1 MARFPTILLAVLCAT
16 SCTTLDPLELPD
28 SLPTQWTGP
37 IPPVDPGLA
46 ADWWTAFSSNEL
58 IDIVGAVR
66 VANLGLDTNRRNLRL
81 AELNLAE
88 SRVDNLP
95 IPTISV
101 SATSRYD
108 VLDPPNGDGIDGLT
122 DSAAIL
128 GSVRYNDVLSKPARW
143 LAARATFESARATA
157 ADITTRTLATAA
169 SIYFRLLWSR
179 DQIATAELNLE
190 SAETIARIVQAR
202 ADQGMI
208 TPIDAL
214 QQQIAVEARR
224 NQLRSFRQTEF
235 ATRSTLALLLARTV
249 QDFDVLG
256 AGLEAIDVPTIAPDT
271 PADLLRRRPDLIDAQ
286 ANVLFAGAALEIA
299 DLAWLPILSIN
310 AGIDQRASSLGSLF
324 NTATA
329 ADIVAGAAQTLIDD
343 GARARSIEAARLR
356 LENSLAVYREIAIAA
371 FNEIEVALRNIE
383 LLKAQAAVAASDREA
398 AEEAFR
404 IATVRYREGVTD
416 YQTLLIAQ
424 NSLFAARNGVLDNK
438 LARLDAVVDF
448 YQSLGGE
455 WRDMGAGQDG

>member
-1 MARFPTILLAVLCAT
+1 MPRFWAILLMVLFAT
-16 SCTTLDPLELPD
+16 SCTTLETLDLPDELPTD
-28 SLPTQWTGP
+28 WSGP
-37 IPPVDPGLA
+37 IPPVDPGLTD
-46 ADWWTAFSSNEL
+46 DWWDAFSSDEL
-58 IDIVGAVR
+58 IDIVAAVR
-66 VANLGLDTNRRNLRL
+66 VANLGLDSNRRNLRL
-81 AELNLAE
+81 AELNLVE
-88 SRVDNLP
+88 RRVDNLP
-95 IPTISV
+95 TPTITLG
-101 SATSRYD
+101 AGSRYD
-108 VLDPPNGDGIDGLT
+108 VIDPPNSSAVDGGT
-122 DSAAIL
+122 DSASIVGTA
-128 GSVRYNDVLSKPARW
+128 RYNDILSKPARW
-143 LAARATFESARATA
+143 LAAQASFESARATA
-157 ADITTRTLATAA
+157 ADITTRTLATTA

-190 SAETIARIVQAR
+190 SADAIARIVQAR

-214 QQQIAVEARR
+214 QQQIAVDARR

-249 QDFDVLG
+249 QDFDALG
-256 AGLEAIDVPTIAPDT
+256 TTLESIDVPTIAPET
-271 PADLLRRRPDLIDAQ
+271 PADLLRRRPDLIEAQ

-299 DLAWLPILSIN
+299 DLAWLPVLTIS
-310 AGIDQRASSLGSLF
+310 AGIDQRSSSVGSLF

-329 ADIVAGAAQTLIDD
+329 ANVIAGAAQTLIDN
-343 GARARSIEAARLR
+343 GARSRSIEAAQLR

-455 WRDMGAGQDG
+455 WRLIERDGG